1 MQPAEWQK
9 SSFCG
14 QGESCVHVT
23 ANDRTVL
30 LTESADPA
38 HAVLSTTPA
47 AWNALLQSLSQAGRP
62 GASHA

>member
-1 MQPAEWQK
+1 MQSAEADWQK

-14 QGESCVHVT
+14 QGESCVHV
-23 ANDRTVL
+23 AASDRTVL

-38 HAVLSTTPA
+38 HAVLSTTPT

-62 GASHA
+62 PA